1 VLDFTSSLY
10 LGLTHPS
17 ESLAAWRS
25 LTTGVPAALSPAT
38 GTRRLEAR
46 LATLYGCE
54 RASLSPSTLHLVWD
68 LFGRVAAERVALY
81 VDAGAYATLWW
92 GAERAAGRGTP
103 VRAFAHHDADALAS
117 MVAADRSRRRPVV
130 VCDGMCPRCGRSAPL
145 DRYLRVVAPGGGRV
159 VIDDT
164 QAVGLVGEPSPAAGP
179 FGSGGGGTPRHL
191 GVSDPALV
199 AVASFAKA
207 FGAPVA
213 ALMGSRPAV
222 GAFESA
228 SMTRVHSSPPS
239 AAPLL
244 ALGHALWINARA
256 GNELRERLAALI
268 ARFRAGV
275 AAAGLV
281 AGGGR
286 FPVQSVDGPGLDAV
300 AAHEALLAAGV
311 RTVLRSGPRGPELCF
326 VVTATHSPADV
337 DRAVRALADAYA
349 PREAGV
355 VVERGQAAS
364 SPWSRSAQRWYTRA
378 ARSSLS
384 SAAR

>member
-46 LATLYGCE
+46 LAALYGCE

-68 LFGRVAAERVALY
+68 LFGQLAAQRVVLY

-103 VRAFAHHDADALAS
+103 VRAFAHNDTEALARL
-117 MVAADRSRRRPVV
+117 VAADRSRRRPVV
-130 VCDGMCPRCGRSAPL
+130 VCDGLCPRCGRSAPVA
-145 DRYLRVVAPGGGRV
+145 RYLRIVAPRGGRV

-164 QAVGLVGEPSPAAGP
+164 QAVGLVGEPSPAAEP
-179 FGSGGGGTPRHL
+179 FGSGGGGTRRHL

-199 AVASFAKA
+199 TVASFAKA

-213 ALMGSRPAV
+213 AVLGSHPAV
-222 GAFESA
+222 GAFEA
-228 SMTRVHSSPPS
+228 AGVTRVHSSPPS

-244 ALGHALWINARA
+244 ALGHALWINAQA
-256 GNELRERLAALI
+256 GDELRERLAARI

-286 FPVQSVDGPGLDAV
+286 FPVQSVDGPGMDAV

-326 VVTATHSPADV
+326 VVTAMHSTADV
-337 DRAVRALADAYA
+337 DRAVRALAGAYD
-349 PREAGV
+349 PREAGAA
-355 VVERGQAAS
+355 VERDQAAIW
-364 SPWSRSAQRWYTRA
+364 PPRRSAQRWYTRA